1 MIVWIESL
9 DSSRIHNQPRF
20 NEVPKSWANELCL
33 NKTLG
38 SNIIFTLMSAPYL
51 PIPYVKCRIGAYFEY
66 NQTINTFQVLL
77 NDDQRLLLKLCTF
90 WF

>member
-51 PIPYVKCRIGAYFEY
+51 PIPYIMLSAGLVHIL
-66 NQTINTFQVLL
+66 NTIKQLTLFRSFCMMTDSL
-77 NDDQRLLLKLCTF
+77 T
-90 WF
+90 